1 MTRGQIAVV
10 LPDGSLITS
19 IEFNGDMYLTE
30 HGREVIDA
38 LNYIYDEDEYRDFV
52 ERFNEKHFSYYD
64 EPRIYDCDKTFFD
77 MSTDYFDKWFS
88 DYVYIKNLS
97 DKPVVFTD
105 KQGRKIQIDED
116 TVAAFLFGEFLA
128 AGEDDLERAEFIERL
143 KYLKQDLSYDMESN
157 YGAIWNLCS
166 DFDNTHRDSYTTSVI
181 DQYDFVTED
190 LLEYIVK
197 ENASDLS
204 RLRCFINDTYDDSI
218 YMLDGYGNL
227 KNVEE
232 SDFENLIDDI
242 VSDLQSD
249 MTITLY
255 EEECLC

>member
-10 LPDGSLITS
+10 LPDGSLISS
-19 IEFNGDMYLTE
+19 IEFNGDMDLTE
-30 HGREVIDA
+30 HGKEVVDE
-38 LNYIYDEDEYRDFV
+38 LNYIESEDEFRAFV
-52 ERFNEKHFSYYD
+52 ERFNKDHFSYY
-64 EPRIYDCDKTFFD
+64 EYPRVYECDDNFFD

-116 TVAAFLFGEFLA
+116 TVAAFYYGEFIA
-128 AGEDDLERAEFIERL
+128 AGEEDLERAEFIEQL
-143 KYLKQDLSYDMESN
+143 KILKADLSYDMEKN
-157 YGAIWNLCS
+157 YCDIWNACA
-166 DFDNTHRDSYTTSVI
+166 DYDNNHSGSYITDKI
-181 DQYDFVTED
+181 NEYDFVTED

-197 ENASDLS
+197 ENATDLS
-204 RLRCFINDTYDDSI
+204 RLRCFINNTYDDNI

-227 KNVEE
+227 KNVDI

-242 VSDLQSD
+242 VSDLQNEV
-249 MTITLY
+249 TVPLY
-255 EEECLC
+255 KEACL

>member
-1 MTRGQIAVV
+1 MTRGQIAAV
-10 LPDGSLITS
+10 LPDGSLISS

-30 HGREVIDA
+30 HGREIIDE
-38 LNYIYDEDEYRDFV
+38 LNYIDNEDEFKEFV
-52 ERFNEKHFSYYD
+52 ERFNKEHFCYYD
-64 EPRIYDCDKTFFD
+64 CPRVYDCDADYFD
-77 MSTDYFDKWFS
+77 MQTDYFDKWFS

-97 DKPVVFTD
+97 EKPVVFTD
-105 KQGRKIQIDED
+105 KQGRKIQIDSD
-116 TVAAFLFGEFLA
+116 TIAAFHFGEFLA
-128 AGEDDLERAEFIERL
+128 AGEDDLDKAEFIERL
-143 KYLKQDLSYDMESN
+143 KFLKEDLGYDMEIN
-157 YGAIWNLCS
+157 YGAIWNLCA

-227 KNVEE
+227 KNVVE

-242 VSDLQSD
+242 VSDLQSE
-249 MTITLY
+249 ITVPIL
-255 EEECLC
+255 EEACL